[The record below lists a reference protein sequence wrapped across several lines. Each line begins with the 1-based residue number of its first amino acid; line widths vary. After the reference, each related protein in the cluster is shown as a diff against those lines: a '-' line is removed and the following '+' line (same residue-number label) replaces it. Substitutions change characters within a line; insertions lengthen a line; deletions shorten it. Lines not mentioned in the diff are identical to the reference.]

1 MIFCLILVCDVNVSR
16 VTHFAYFNFGCGI
29 RMALSVH
36 LNACPLRSFVIF
48 SVTVASVSTQIRCYH
63 FDTDPDS
70 PAPSYFLLAAT
81 IDVDYFLHLW
91 II

>member
-1 MIFCLILVCDVNVSR
+1 MLILVCDVNVSH
-16 VTHFAYFNFGCGI
+16 VTCFAYMYFNFGCGI

-81 IDVDYFLHLW
+81 IDVD
-91 II
+91 